1 MLTST
6 IINQVFDE
14 VWETFSLTDDPFG
27 NIYPLLLERLG
38 ECVSHRTDQGN
49 LSVEECHTIL
59 ADHLLSRNIQL
70 YNNGM
75 NLILPDDAFSIIV
88 NPSGAVMLN
97 AIHHRWSSDVTR
109 WSPEDVVSVILRV
122 GSFRQW
128 CGDRENLREARIRE
142 KERIREI
149 MERYHGGAA
158 WIEQKYSEAVFE
170 QVEPEELS
178 SMEQEY
184 MELTKRTHEEIGD
197 YDERLSDEALA
208 RLRKKAEKY
217 VKDCRRREKAALRA
231 TESYYRKKAEREQR
245 LAAVLH
251 KLETLT
257 ETPPVVTH
265 HKPMHGRHFDAYTY
279 TLLNGQAISLK
290 DYTKEAKF
298 IPEAVTTLIPALNR
312 IISCHPVRF
321 RFTYYWMPTPDEL
334 EYWKHE
340 ALRSISLDNPL
351 YPVIASFGE
360 DVSFQATQRTF
371 HVLCFIS
378 GGPYQQV
385 LTFSI
390 PKVLDASQAV
400 ALSDAL
406 REFHA
411 VDRALHKLGVDYVF
425 TRRPGADGR

>member
-75 NLILPDDAFSIIV
+75 NLILS
-88 NPSGAVMLN
+88 
-97 AIHHRWSSDVTR
+97 
-109 WSPEDVVSVILRV
+109 
-122 GSFRQW
+122 
-128 CGDRENLREARIRE
+128 REQSWTLPIRE
-142 KERIREI
+142 VVIMVPQVIVPDKHGDVDGDGTVTINDATIREI

-217 VKDCRRREKAALRA
+217 VKDCRCREKAALRA

-378 GGPYQQV
+378 GGPYQHV

-390 PKVLDASQAV
+390 PKVLDACQAV